1 MRLAPFLLCALLSA
15 AALHAQQVR
24 LSVTVFDE
32 KTGEPVPNLSASNF
46 QITDGAETLQIQ
58 NVDYREDEKLDVML
72 IFDSSI
78 IADRIKPV
86 VTPMIQ
92 GLGEDDQMALVSYD
106 QSATLLEDF
115 TGSVDALLDAY
126 ATTRY
131 GGNPR
136 ALDAL
141 FAVLDEG
148 FGSTVAR
155 RVAVLLT
162 AGAEADSRSSPG
174 DVLALARRRGVSI
187 HTVYWENADASLFD
201 RLSEQSGGSHFA
213 GKKLKLTP
221 KQLAAKVW
229 AAVRSRYVIEA
240 TGVYRLGN
248 RVQVEIVGGP
258 KGKVVASALP
268 LD

>member
-1 MRLAPFLLCALLSA
+1 MRFAFLFLCAV
-15 AALHAQQVR
+15 ALQAQQVR

-32 KTGEPVPNLSASNF
+32 KTGDPIPNLTASNF
-46 QITDGAETLQIQ
+46 RVTDGADVLSVQK
-58 NVDYREDEKLDVML
+58 VGYFEDEKLDVML

-78 IADRIKPV
+78 LADRIKPV
-86 VTPMIQ
+86 VKPMIE
-92 GLGEDDQMALVSYD
+92 GLGESDQMALVSYD

-131 GGNPR
+131 GNNPR
-136 ALDAL
+136 GLDAL

-148 FGSTVAR
+148 FESTVAR
-155 RVAVLLT
+155 RVAILLSS
-162 AGAEADSRSSPG
+162 GAEANSRTSPG
-174 DVLALARRRGVSI
+174 DVLGLARRRGIAV
-187 HTVYWENADASLFD
+187 HTVYWENTDASLFD
-201 RLSEQSGGSHFA
+201 RIAEQSGGAHFA
-213 GKKLKLTP
+213 GKKLKLPP
-221 KQLAAKVW
+221 KDLAGRVW
-229 AAVRSRYVIEA
+229 KAVRSRYVIEA

-258 KGKVVASALP
+258 KGKIIASALP